1 MFLGPERQRDS
12 GQIVYE
18 GYGVAVFGEVDGAQI
33 IFAGVAGFDADIRE
47 LFRDI
52 DGQLR
57 FGFFGA
63 DGADNS
69 SKFPLVKAKRT

>member
-1 MFLGPERQRDS
+1 MFLGPQRQRDS

-33 IFAGVAGFDADIRE
+33 IFASVAGFDADIWE
-47 LFRDI
+47 LFRDV
-52 DGQLR
+52 DGQFC

-63 DGADNS
+63 GGADNS
-69 SKFPLVKAKRT
+69 SKFPLVQAKRT